1 LPVRLLWTTS
11 NKNTQSHLL
20 GEIGSYAGLFWAWE
34 AAVISKPYRTDSF
47 LGSSFAARDNLVE
60 LKDPM
65 DNAGQTALDLIN
77 RAATAAREGN
87 SQAISTIN
95 ELTLQLQTASNR
107 IKELEAKAEHYQ
119 ARAERAERWFTAI
132 STEIQR
138 QFLDLGNKQP
148 DQPPRYSHFRV
159 ATSEI

>member
-1 LPVRLLWTTS
+1 LL
-11 NKNTQSHLL
+11 NQ
-20 GEIGSYAGLFWAWE
+20 IASYTGLFCSAGVV
-34 AAVISKPYRTDSF
+34 VITKPYRTDPL

-87 SQAISTIN
+87 SQALSAIN
-95 ELTLQLQTASNR
+95 ELTLQLQTANNR

-159 ATSEI
+159 ATSEM